1 MVIDGGSGGPGRTG
15 DGGPR
20 RGRPGRAP
28 RIEQP
33 QTIIRLPKDPYDGE
47 FKAPRARRGRGV
59 LALAAVVVVV
69 AAVIAINSSRH
80 NTGAASQGASTGV
93 GGGVPPATATVGQSA
108 PAGAASSP
116 AFPAQSGAN
125 DVQTGYPDTQNG
137 AVAAAANFVA
147 AYGSE
152 AMMTAPSRHQLV
164 QEIADPA
171 IAPTLQ
177 AELDQAFALA
187 AQGFGLD
194 KNGNAPAGQN
204 FVSRAVPF
212 GTSVTSYSTAK
223 ATVAVW
229 INMIAGTAGQGSTHP
244 VSETWA
250 TVTLNLTWVNGDWKW
265 SSFTQA
271 EGPTP
276 VPAGQQVS
284 SSSDLQKAVQQFARL
299 RYAP

>member
-1 MVIDGGSGGPGRTG
+1 MVIDGGSGGPGRPG
-15 DGGPR
+15 DGGGPR
-20 RGRPGRAP
+20 RPRPSRAP

-33 QTIIRLPKDPYDGE
+33 QTVIRLPKDPYEGE

-69 AAVIAINSSRH
+69 AAVIAINSSKH
-80 NTGAASQGASTGV
+80 GTGGTSQGASTGV
-93 GGGVPPATATVGQSA
+93 GGGVPPATATVGGSGPGSA
-108 PAGAASSP
+108 SGP

-125 DVQTGYPDTQNG
+125 GVLTGYADTQDG

-147 AYGSE
+147 AYGSD
-152 AMMTAPSRHQLV
+152 AMMTTDSRHQIV
-164 QEIADPA
+164 HAIADPA
-171 IAPTLQ
+171 IESNLQ
-177 AELDQAFALA
+177 TELDQAFALA

-194 KNGNAPAGQN
+194 KNGKAPTGQT

-212 GTSVTSYSTAK
+212 GTSVTGFSASK

-244 VSETWA
+244 VSETWT
-250 TVTLNLTWVNGDWKW
+250 TVTLNLSWVNGDWKW

-271 EGPTP
+271 AGPTP

-284 SSSDLQKAVQQFARL
+284 SSSDLQQAVKQFARL

>member
-1 MVIDGGSGGPGRTG
+1 MVIDGGSGGPGRGAG
-15 DGGPR
+15 DGPR
-20 RGRPGRAP
+20 RGRSGRAP

-33 QTIIRLPKDPYDGE
+33 QTVIRLPKNPYDGE

-59 LALAAVVVVV
+59 LALAALVVVV
-69 AAVIAINSSRH
+69 AVVIAISSSKH
-80 NTGAASQGASTGV
+80 DTGNTGQGASTGV
-93 GGGVPPATATVGQSA
+93 GGGVPPATATVGSSA
-108 PAGAASSP
+108 STGSSSP
-116 AFPAQSGAN
+116 AFPTGSASGAL
-125 DVQTGYPDTQNG
+125 VGYPDTKDG

-147 AYGSE
+147 AYGSD
-152 AMMTAPSRHQLV
+152 AMMTADSRHKLV
-164 QEIADPA
+164 KAIADPA
-171 IAPTLQ
+171 IEPTLQ
-177 AELDQAFALA
+177 QKLDQAFALA

-194 KNGNAPAGQN
+194 KNGDAPTGQT

-212 GTSVTSYSTAK
+212 GTTVTDYSTTK

-250 TVTLNLTWVNGDWKW
+250 TVTLNLTWVDGDWKW
-265 SSFTQA
+265 SSFNQA

-284 SSSDLQKAVQQFARL
+284 SSSDLQQAVKQFARL

>member
-1 MVIDGGSGGPGRTG
+1 MVIDGGSGGPGRAG
-15 DGGPR
+15 DGPR
-20 RGRPGRAP
+20 RGRSGRAP

-33 QTIIRLPKDPYDGE
+33 QTVIRLPKNPYDGE

-59 LALAAVVVVV
+59 LALAALVVVV
-69 AAVIAINSSRH
+69 AVVIAISSSKH
-80 NTGAASQGASTGV
+80 NNGTAGQGASTGV
-93 GGGVPPATATVGQSA
+93 GGGVPPASATVGSSA
-108 PAGAASSP
+108 TTGSSSP
-116 AFPAQSGAN
+116 AFPTGSASGAL
-125 DVQTGYPDTQNG
+125 VGYPDTQDG
-137 AVAAAANFVA
+137 AAAAAANFVA
-147 AYGSE
+147 AYGSD
-152 AMMTAPSRHQLV
+152 AMMTTDSRHKLV
-164 QEIADPA
+164 KAIADPA
-171 IAPTLQ
+171 IEPTLQ
-177 AELDQAFALA
+177 QELDQAFALA

-194 KNGNAPAGQN
+194 KNGNAPTGQT

-212 GTSVTSYSTAK
+212 GTTVANYSTAK
-223 ATVAVW
+223 AKVAVW

-271 EGPTP
+271 NGPTP

-284 SSSDLQKAVQQFARL
+284 SSSDLQQAVKQFARL

>member
-1 MVIDGGSGGPGRTG
+1 MVIDGGSGGPGRPG
-15 DGGPR
+15 DGAPR

-33 QTIIRLPKDPYDGE
+33 QTVIRLPKDPYEGE
-47 FKAPRARRGRGV
+47 FKAPRGRRGRGV
-59 LALAAVVVVV
+59 LALAALVVVVSV
-69 AAVIAINSSRH
+69 IIAISSSKH
-80 NTGAASQGASTGV
+80 NNGAASQGASTGV

-108 PAGAASSP
+108 PASAPSSP
-116 AFPAQSGAN
+116 AFPSQNG
-125 DVQTGYPDTQNG
+125 DVLTGYPDTQDG
-137 AVAAAANFVA
+137 ATAAAANFVA

-152 AMMTAPSRHQLV
+152 AMMTANSRHKLV

-171 IAPTLQ
+171 IVTTLQ
-177 AELDQAFALA
+177 QQLDQAFTLA

-194 KNGNAPAGQN
+194 KNGNAPTGQS

-212 GTSVTSYSTAK
+212 GTTVANYSAAK

-229 INMIAGTAGQGSTHP
+229 INMISGTAGQGSTHP
-244 VSETWA
+244 VSETWS

-271 EGPTP
+271 DGPTP

>member
-33 QTIIRLPKDPYDGE
+33 QTVIRLPKDPYEGE
-47 FKAPRARRGRGV
+47 FKAPRGRRGRGV
-59 LALAAVVVVV
+59 LALAAIVVVV
-69 AAVIAINSSRH
+69 AAVIAINSSKH
-80 NTGAASQGASTGV
+80 NNSSTSQGASTGV
-93 GGGVPPATATVGQSA
+93 GGGVPAATATVGESA
-108 PAGAASSP
+108 SAGASTP
-116 AFPAQSGAN
+116 AFPTQSGAN
-125 DVQTGYPDTQNG
+125 NVLTGYTETQNG
-137 AVAAAANFVA
+137 AVSAAANFVS

-152 AMMTAPSRHQLV
+152 AMMTAGSRHQLV
-164 QEIADPA
+164 HQIADPA
-171 IAPTLQ
+171 IEGNLQ
-177 AELDQAFALA
+177 QQLDKAFTLA

-194 KNGNAPAGQN
+194 KNGNAPTGQT

-212 GTSVTSYSTAK
+212 GTSVTNYSATK

-244 VSETWA
+244 VSETWS
-250 TVTLNLTWVNGDWKW
+250 TVTLNLSWVNGDWKW

-271 EGPTP
+271 DGPTP

-284 SSSDLQKAVQQFARL
+284 SSSDLQQAVKQFARL

>member
-1 MVIDGGSGGPGRTG
+1 MVIDGGSDGGPGRAG
-15 DGGPR
+15 NGPR

-33 QTIIRLPKDPYDGE
+33 QTVIRLPKDPYDGE

-69 AAVIAINSSRH
+69 AAVIAINSSKH
-80 NTGAASQGASTGV
+80 NDTATSQGASTGV

-108 PAGAASSP
+108 PVGAASSP
-116 AFPAQSGAN
+116 AFPTQSGAN
-125 DVQTGYPDTQNG
+125 GVQIGYPDTQSG

-147 AYGSE
+147 AYGSD
-152 AMMTAPSRHQLV
+152 AMMTAGTRHQLV
-164 QEIADPA
+164 HAIADPA
-171 IAPTLQ
+171 IEPNLQ
-177 AELDQAFALA
+177 QQLDQAFTLA

-194 KNGNAPAGQN
+194 KNGNAPAN
-204 FVSRAVPF
+204 ETFVSRAVPF
-212 GTSVTSYSTAK
+212 GTSVANFSTTK

-244 VSETWA
+244 VSETWS

-271 EGPTP
+271 DGPTP

-284 SSSDLQKAVQQFARL
+284 SPSDLQNAVQQFARL

>member
-33 QTIIRLPKDPYDGE
+33 QTVIRLPKDPYDGE

-69 AAVIAINSSRH
+69 AAVIAINSSKH
-80 NTGAASQGASTGV
+80 NSGAASQGASTGV

-125 DVQTGYPDTQNG
+125 GVLTGYQDTQSG
-137 AVAAAANFVA
+137 AESAATNYVA
-147 AYGSE
+147 AYVSE
-152 AMMTAPSRHQLV
+152 PMVHTDQRHSMIQT
-164 QEIADPA
+164 IADPA
-171 IAPTLQ
+171 IVAHLQ
-177 AELDQAFALA
+177 SELDTAFGA
-187 AQGFGLD
+187 AARGYGLD
-194 KNGNAPAGQN
+194 ANGNPPAGQTLVYRGVPAGVRVDSYTN
-204 FVSRAVPF
+204 TKAV
-212 GTSVTSYSTAK
+212 VD
-223 ATVAVW
+223 VW
-229 INMIAGTAGQGSTHP
+229 TCTIDGIAGTGSTFP
-244 VSETWA
+244 VSATWS
-250 TVTLNLTWVNGDWKW
+250 TLTITLTWVNNDWRW
-265 SSFTQA
+265 NDFRQA
-271 EGPTP
+271 DGPTP
-276 VPAGQQVS
+276 VGGTQQAS
-284 SSSDLQKAVQQFARL
+284 TPEDLQKAAQQFARL

>member
-1 MVIDGGSGGPGRTG
+1 M
-15 DGGPR
+15 
-20 RGRPGRAP
+20 
-28 RIEQP
+28 
-33 QTIIRLPKDPYDGE
+33 
-47 FKAPRARRGRGV
+47 
-59 LALAAVVVVV
+59 VVV
-69 AAVIAINSSRH
+69 AVVIAISSSKH
-80 NTGAASQGASTGV
+80 HTGPTAQGASTGV
-93 GGGVPPATATVGQSA
+93 GGGVPPATATVGSTT
-108 PAGAASSP
+108 PSTDESP
-116 AFPAQSGAN
+116 AFPSNSADGAL
-125 DVQTGYPDTQNG
+125 VGYPDTRSG
-137 AVAAAANFVA
+137 AEAAAANFVA

-152 AMMTAPSRHQLV
+152 EMMTTTSRHKLV
-164 QEIADPA
+164 REIADPA
-171 IAPTLQ
+171 IEPTLQ
-177 AELDQAFALA
+177 HQLDQAFTLA

-194 KNGNAPAGQN
+194 KNGKAPTGQT

-212 GTSVTSYSTAK
+212 GTTVSTYTAAK

-244 VSETWA
+244 VSETWS

-271 EGPTP
+271 DGPTP

>member
-1 MVIDGGSGGPGRTG
+1 MVIDGGSDGGPGRAG
-15 DGGPR
+15 DTPR

-33 QTIIRLPKDPYDGE
+33 QTVIRLPKDPYDGE
-47 FKAPRARRGRGV
+47 FKAPRGRRGRGV
-59 LALAAVVVVV
+59 LALAGVVVVV
-69 AAVIAINSSRH
+69 AAVIAINSSKH
-80 NTGAASQGASTGV
+80 NDTATSQGASTGV
-93 GGGVPPATATVGQSA
+93 GGGVPPATATVGTSA
-108 PAGAASSP
+108 PAGASP
-116 AFPAQSGAN
+116 AFPSQSGAN
-125 DVQTGYPDTQNG
+125 DIQTGYPDTQNG

-152 AMMTAPSRHQLV
+152 AMMTAVTRHQIV
-164 QEIADPA
+164 QSIADPV
-171 IAPTLQ
+171 IEPDLEKQ
-177 AELDQAFALA
+177 LDQAFTLA

-194 KNGNAPAGQN
+194 KNGNAPTGQT

-212 GTSVTSYSTAK
+212 GTSVTKYAATK

-244 VSETWA
+244 VSETWS
-250 TVTLNLTWVNGDWKW
+250 TVTLNLSWVNGDWKW
-265 SSFTQA
+265 SSFTQTD
-271 EGPTP
+271 GPTP

-284 SSSDLQKAVQQFARL
+284 SSGDLQNAVKQFARL